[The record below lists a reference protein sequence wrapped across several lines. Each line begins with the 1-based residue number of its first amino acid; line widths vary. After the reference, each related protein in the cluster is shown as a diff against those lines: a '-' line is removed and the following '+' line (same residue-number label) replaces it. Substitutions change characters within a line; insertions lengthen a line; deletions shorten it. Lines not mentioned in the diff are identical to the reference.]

1 MSAGPGLRSRL
12 AGGRPLVVPGVG
24 TPLEARAAVAAGFDA
39 IYLSGYA
46 TAAWGYGQP
55 DVGLIALDEIAH
67 TLETIAAAVDAAVI
81 VDADTGYGDVLNVR
95 RTVERLE
102 HLGAQAIQLED
113 QEWPKRCGHF
123 DGKRVVPAEVHERKI
138 AAAVAARRSSETAII
153 ARTDALAPNGMADA
167 LDRARR
173 YADAGADALF
183 VDAPASIADLEAIAH
198 ALAGHTLVANMSEF
212 GRTPQLSAQ
221 EFHELGFSLVLF
233 PSSSLRIAARAFER
247 FYRHLREHGDSR
259 AWLDDIA
266 SLSELNTLVGLD
278 EYQQWESEVVAGR
291 ARAT

>member
-1 MSAGPGLRSRL
+1 MSADTGLRSRF
-12 AGGRPLVVPGVG
+12 AGGNALVVPGVG
-24 TPLEARAAVAAGFDA
+24 TPLEAHAAVAAGFDA

-67 TLETIAAAVDAAVI
+67 TLEVIAAAVDTAII

-123 DGKRVVPAEVHERKI
+123 EGKRVVPGEVHARKI
-138 AAAVAARRSSETAII
+138 AAAVAARRSPETAII
-153 ARTDALAPNGMADA
+153 ARTDALAPNGLTDA
-167 LDRARR
+167 LERAKR

-183 VDAPASIADLEAIAH
+183 VDAPTSIADLEAIAH
-198 ALAGHTLVANMSEF
+198 ALSGYPLIANMSES

-221 EFHELGFSLVLF
+221 EFHDLGFSIVLF

-247 FYRHLREHGDSR
+247 FYSHLREHGDSR

-278 EYQQWESEVVAGR
+278 AYEQWEAGILSAR
-291 ARAT
+291 ERAT